1 MSLKEKITHDMH
13 DAMRAHEKERL
24 GAIRLLNSAIRQK
37 EIDEQ
42 IVADDAIIQQ
52 IITKLV
58 KERRDSVEQYKAG
71 GREDLANKEA
81 FEIQVLSVYLP
92 KQLSDS
98 EIEAIVDQVIAEN
111 NFSGMA
117 AMGKA
122 IGLIKP
128 KVMGRADMGR
138 VSALVKSKLCK

>member
-81 FEIQVLSVYLP
+81 FEIEVLSVYLP

-128 KVMGRADMGR
+128 KVMGRADMGK

>member
-13 DAMRAHEKERL
+13 EAMRAREKERL

-81 FEIQVLSVYLP
+81 FEIEVLSVYLP

-128 KVMGRADMGR
+128 KVMGRADMGK